1 MRTASIARLLAG
13 ALLTA
18 TALVGATTTSAHA
31 GSHDG
36 TDEPTAC
43 QQVWDA
49 LPAAM
54 KNDIRAALPL
64 PLRQRRAALLE
75 VRHQAI
81 TGGYGDQ
88 VQEWAEKV
96 RAKRLE
102 VWQTLPD
109 DLKADI
115 LAVRSLPL
123 REQRRAMLAIRYAAL
138 HGEYGADVQALAEK
152 RREFRQG
159 CPGVASRTFVGGADQ
174 AVS

>member
-18 TALVGATTTSAHA
+18 TALVGATATAAHA
-31 GSHDG
+31 TPSNGPDQ
-36 TDEPTAC
+36 PTAC

-49 LPAAM
+49 LPTAM
-54 KNDIRAALPL
+54 KDDIRAALPL

-96 RAKRLE
+96 RARRLE
-102 VWQTLPD
+102 IWQTLPD

-115 LAVRSLPL
+115 LAARSLSL

-138 HGEYGADVQALAEK
+138 HGQYGPDVQALAEK
-152 RREFRQG
+152 RQEFRQG

-174 AVS
+174 AVA